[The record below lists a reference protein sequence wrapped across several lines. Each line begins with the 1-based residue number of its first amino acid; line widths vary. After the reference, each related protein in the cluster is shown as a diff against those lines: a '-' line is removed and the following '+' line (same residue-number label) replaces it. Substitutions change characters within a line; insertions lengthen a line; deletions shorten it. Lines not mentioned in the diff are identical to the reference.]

1 MSANRFR
8 RLGLV
13 LVAAGLALSGQGR
26 ADAPAD
32 GLIALAEPV
41 VAAGVD
47 GGVTGF
53 DTVYVVTAPINRPRH
68 YAADLPKAVVA
79 VCGRVDL
86 AKASPGRPLERR
98 FFATFPVQKGPEHD
112 NEVTFTV
119 EDNDPADLSPASM
132 ERSARFLR
140 GWRQYC
146 LDASHRG

>member
-1 MSANRFR
+1 M
-8 RLGLV
+8 V
-13 LVAAGLALSGQGR
+13 AGLAFSSQSR
-26 ADAPAD
+26 ADVTAD

-53 DTVYVVTAPINRPRH
+53 DAVYVVTAPTNLPRR

-86 AKASPGRPLERR
+86 AKLSRGQPLGRR

-112 NEVTFTV
+112 NEVAFTV
-119 EDNDPADLSPASM
+119 EDNDPADLSPAAM

-146 LDASHRG
+146 VDVMHPG